1 MYGTVTMMYE
11 ETFTESDTRS
21 EANTEKQMI
30 PLDWLLF
37 LSLQGK
43 YSVQQ
48 SNLGT
53 KIDGFQT
60 MIVDVCS
67 LPSNYL
73 LSASTNLVI
82 HYIKK
87 LYSLKFQRE
96 KIAKPLCIPWSSFR
110 KDSQKWELIV

>member
-1 MYGTVTMMYE
+1 MTYQMYGTVTMMYE
-11 ETFTESDTRS
+11 ETFTESGTRS

-73 LSASTNLVI
+73 LSASTNLVFRQTCLAMCS
-82 HYIKK
+82 Y
-87 LYSLKFQRE
+87 
-96 KIAKPLCIPWSSFR
+96 IAKNIHV
-110 KDSQKWELIV
+110 IGI